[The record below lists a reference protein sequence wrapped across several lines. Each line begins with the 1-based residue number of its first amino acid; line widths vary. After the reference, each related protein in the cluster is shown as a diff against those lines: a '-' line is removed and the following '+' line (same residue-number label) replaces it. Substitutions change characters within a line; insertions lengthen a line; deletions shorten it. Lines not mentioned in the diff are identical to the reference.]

1 MKFKWTVP
9 YLFLGATLLGGTGA
23 SSPYSENV
31 SAPVTSANDAAVDL
45 SASYRI
51 TLPYNT
57 DFERCVN
64 EFYLDDKADSLCRSY
79 MSNMLR
85 SQAKLEPLLGKRG
98 YSAAVRAELP
108 GAPVGKHCVW
118 GQYTQL
124 SRALSEMGDTI
135 TVIPDGA
142 RTGCAQFKHL
152 MREKYK
158 NTGAIRE
165 GIMFR
170 SDSAYNAAL
179 ERYLARCRVTPQT
192 PDSVRRAMVAK
203 FATNNFSADSLSAGT
218 ILIVPR
224 HRGSRNL
231 FHAIMYLGRGR
242 IENGVFVAD
251 TSGNHIYAGHNRE
264 KIGDLFG
271 TYDTNNVF
279 AADTRHIV
287 RNAYAQE
294 LSALENMPTDKL
306 VAFVSDGD
314 AQKLPPHMYS
324 RDQLLRVARDK
335 YFNKPPLHM
344 GSVVPQT
351 TIAGVLREFNS
362 HKVAAL
368 PAAPQRTL

>member
-9 YLFLGATLLGGTGA
+9 YLLLGVTLLSGAGA
-23 SSPYSENV
+23 SSPYAENIP
-31 SAPVTSANDAAVDL
+31 APVTSANDL
-45 SASYRI
+45 SVSYRI
-51 TLPYNT
+51 TMPYNT
-57 DFERCVN
+57 DFERSVN
-64 EFYLDDKADSLCRSY
+64 EFYLDDKADSLCRTY
-79 MSNMLR
+79 VSNMLR

-142 RTGCAQFKHL
+142 RTGCAQFMHL

-158 NTGAIRE
+158 KTGTIRE
-165 GIMFR
+165 GVMFR

-179 ERYLARCRVTPQT
+179 ERYLTRRHVTPQT

-203 FATNNFSADSLSAGT
+203 FAANNFSADSLSVGT

-224 HRGSRNL
+224 HRGAHNL

-242 IENGVFVAD
+242 VENGVFVAD
-251 TSGNHIYAGHNRE
+251 ASGNHIYVGHNRE

-314 AQKLPPHMYS
+314 TQKLPPHMYS

-335 YFNKPPLHM
+335 YFNKPPLHS
-344 GSVVPQT
+344 GSVVT
-351 TIAGVLREFNS
+351 HGAMADVLREFNLY
-362 HKVAAL
+362 KFATL
-368 PAAPQRTL
+368 PTVPQRTL